1 MHSNNGITVQQ
12 ESAWAEHPGSANVP
26 PDENAP
32 PDVVEFAN
40 LPDTAALPMDRE
52 TLAKLARL
60 SQLEL
65 TPEEV
70 GPALDDLN
78 RIVALIDE
86 MRAID
91 TGDAAPLAHPLDTD
105 QPLRD
110 DTVTESVDRET
121 YQGIAPATRDGLY
134 LVPRVVE

>member
-1 MHSNNGITVQQ
+1 
-12 ESAWAEHPGSANVP
+12 
-26 PDENAP
+26 
-32 PDVVEFAN
+32 
-40 LPDTAALPMDRE
+40 MDRE

-65 TPEEV
+65 MPEEV

-86 MRAID
+86 MRAVD
-91 TGDAAPLAHPLDTD
+91 TRGAAPLAHPLDTD

-110 DTVTESVDRET
+110 DVVTESVNRET

>member
-1 MHSNNGITVQQ
+1 
-12 ESAWAEHPGSANVP
+12 
-26 PDENAP
+26 
-32 PDVVEFAN
+32 
-40 LPDTAALPMDRE
+40 MDRE
-52 TLAKLARL
+52 TLARLALL

-65 TPEEV
+65 APEEV

-86 MRAID
+86 MRAVD
-91 TGDAAPLAHPLDTD
+91 TRGQAPLAHPLDME

-110 DTVTESVDRET
+110 DIVTESVDRET
-121 YQGIAPATRDGLY
+121 YQEAAPATRDGLY

>member
-1 MHSNNGITVQQ
+1 M
-12 ESAWAEHPGSANVP
+12 E
-26 PDENAP
+26 
-32 PDVVEFAN
+32 
-40 LPDTAALPMDRE
+40 RE
-52 TLAKLARL
+52 TLAKLAQL

-65 TPEEV
+65 SPEEV

-86 MRAID
+86 MRAVD
-91 TGDAAPLAHPLDTD
+91 TRGTAPLAHPLDTD

-121 YQGIAPATRDGLY
+121 YQEIAPQTRDGLY

>member
-1 MHSNNGITVQQ
+1 MPQ
-12 ESAWAEHPGSANVP
+12 P
-26 PDENAP
+26 P
-32 PDVVEFAN
+32 
-40 LPDTAALPMDRE
+40 PMDRE

-70 GPALDDLN
+70 GPALDEIN
-78 RIVALIDE
+78 GIIALIDE

-91 TGDAAPLAHPLDTD
+91 TGDAAPMAHPLDAD

-110 DTVTESVDRET
+110 DAVTESVDRER
-121 YQGIAPATRDGLY
+121 YQEIAPATRYGFY

>member
-1 MHSNNGITVQQ
+1 
-12 ESAWAEHPGSANVP
+12 
-26 PDENAP
+26 
-32 PDVVEFAN
+32 
-40 LPDTAALPMDRE
+40 MDRE

-60 SQLEL
+60 SRLEL

-86 MRAID
+86 MRAVD
-91 TGDAAPLAHPLDTD
+91 TQDAAPLAHPLDTD

-110 DTVTESVDRET
+110 DIVTESVNRET

>member
-1 MHSNNGITVQQ
+1 
-12 ESAWAEHPGSANVP
+12 
-26 PDENAP
+26 
-32 PDVVEFAN
+32 
-40 LPDTAALPMDRE
+40 MDRE

-65 TPEEV
+65 MPEEV
-70 GPALDDLN
+70 GAALDDLN

-91 TGDAAPLAHPLDTD
+91 TGGAAPLAHPLDTE

-110 DTVTESVDRET
+110 DAVTESVDRET

>member
-1 MHSNNGITVQQ
+1 
-12 ESAWAEHPGSANVP
+12 
-26 PDENAP
+26 
-32 PDVVEFAN
+32 
-40 LPDTAALPMDRE
+40 MDRE

-86 MRAID
+86 MRTVD
-91 TGDAAPLAHPLDTD
+91 TRGQAPLAHPLDTE

-110 DTVTESVDRET
+110 DIVTESVNRET
-121 YQGIAPATRDGLY
+121 YQEAAPATRDGLY

>member
-1 MHSNNGITVQQ
+1 
-12 ESAWAEHPGSANVP
+12 
-26 PDENAP
+26 
-32 PDVVEFAN
+32 
-40 LPDTAALPMDRE
+40 MDRE

-65 TPEEV
+65 TPDEV
-70 GPALDDLN
+70 AAALDDLN

-91 TGDAAPLAHPLDTD
+91 TGDAAPLAHPLDTE

-110 DTVTESVDRET
+110 DAVTESVDRET
-121 YQGIAPATRDGLY
+121 YQGVAPATRDGLY